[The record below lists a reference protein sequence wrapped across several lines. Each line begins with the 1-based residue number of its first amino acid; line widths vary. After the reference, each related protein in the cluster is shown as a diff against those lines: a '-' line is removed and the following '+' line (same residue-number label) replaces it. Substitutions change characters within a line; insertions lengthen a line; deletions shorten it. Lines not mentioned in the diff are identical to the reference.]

1 MCEAIKD
8 YKQLDSQHELK
19 TTTLNQNWTQQNKN
33 NSDELK
39 TGLDEMEM
47 TLMRTII
54 KMKSV
59 LSWTIAKWCTHVDW
73 TKSLTQNIPKYHMTI
88 NTINIQINLLKTRR
102 RRNYMCRMCRQGI
115 GSHTWPRQVD
125 QPWINQVLYRMMEHR
140 TMLSIMPLNLMI

>member
-54 KMKSV
+54 KMKSA
-59 LSWTIAKWCTHVDW
+59 LS
-73 TKSLTQNIPKYHMTI
+73 
-88 NTINIQINLLKTRR
+88 
-102 RRNYMCRMCRQGI
+102 
-115 GSHTWPRQVD
+115 
-125 QPWINQVLYRMMEHR
+125 
-140 TMLSIMPLNLMI
+140 